1 MCLYRVSTLRHRR
14 QWESG
19 YNVDFKPINIS
30 SSTKWGIALKR
41 HDRWEFIDSF
51 TLQLGDNKLIM
62 SWQVPLCSVL
72 KWINTQK
79 EKIPQAWEE
88 TGIKSLTTAS
98 CAKQLACMKS
108 VRARCLRSESLL
120 SASLSHH
127 LADYPHQG
135 QCDSSRTFYSPTHY

>member
-14 QWESG
+14 QCESG

-41 HDRWEFIDSF
+41 HDRGEFIDSF

-62 SWQVPLCSVL
+62 SWQVPLCSDFEMDKHAERENPTSL
-72 KWINTQK
+72 GGDRHQEPNNSFLCETTRMY
-79 EKIPQAWEE
+79 EK
-88 TGIKSLTTAS
+88 
-98 CAKQLACMKS
+98 
-108 VRARCLRSESLL
+108 CLRSESLL